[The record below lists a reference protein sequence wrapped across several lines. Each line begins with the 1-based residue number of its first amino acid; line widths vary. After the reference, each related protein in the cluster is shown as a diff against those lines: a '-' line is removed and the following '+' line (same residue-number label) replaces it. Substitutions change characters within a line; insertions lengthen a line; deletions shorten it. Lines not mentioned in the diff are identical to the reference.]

1 LASPTFTGT
10 PSLPTGTTAV
20 TQATNDNSTKIATT
34 AYVTN
39 VASAAAS
46 NITSSQWTTS
56 ASNIYYNSGTVGVG
70 TSTPAASAKLDITS
84 TIQGFLP
91 PRMTQD
97 QRDAISSPAQGLM
110 LYCTDCGANGEP
122 EYFNGTTWVNMIGG
136 AAQSPP
142 PTLGR
147 SYQGGIIFYI
157 LQSGDPGYDAL
168 TPHGLIAAK
177 EDQSNGNIKWD
188 QFVYHQIPGINDGIG
203 YGSANTTK
211 IINDIGSSTLYAAGL
226 ARAYRGGGYSDWYVP
241 SQDELNQLYIHRS
254 YFTGSAAFTPTPY
267 WSSSQFAN
275 WAAIVQDLNFGWTQ
289 GRNRGDLASLRAIRS
304 F

>member
-1 LASPTFTGT
+1 
-10 PSLPTGTTAV
+10 
-20 TQATNDNSTKIATT
+20 
-34 AYVTN
+34 
-39 VASAAAS
+39 
-46 NITSSQWTTS
+46 
-56 ASNIYYNSGTVGVG
+56 
-70 TSTPAASAKLDITS
+70 
-84 TIQGFLP
+84 
-91 PRMTQD
+91 
-97 QRDAISSPAQGLM
+97 
-110 LYCTDCGANGEP
+110 
-122 EYFNGTTWVNMIGG
+122 MIGG

-142 PTLGR
+142 PILGR
-147 SYQGGIIFYI
+147 SYQGGIIFYM
-157 LQSGDPGYDAL
+157 LKSGDPGYDAN
-168 TPHGLIAAK
+168 TPHGLIGAK

-188 QFVYHQIPGINDGIG
+188 QFVYHEIPGIQDGIG

-241 SQDELNQLYIHRS
+241 SQDELNQMYVNRS
-254 YFTGSAAFTPTPY
+254 YFTGSAAFTATPY